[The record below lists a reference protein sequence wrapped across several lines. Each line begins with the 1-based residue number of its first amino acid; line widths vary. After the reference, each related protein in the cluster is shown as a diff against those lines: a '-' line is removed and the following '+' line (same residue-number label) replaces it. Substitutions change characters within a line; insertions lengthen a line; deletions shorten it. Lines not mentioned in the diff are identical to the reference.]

1 MSRKPSSSST
11 PSKSKLKFRPNF
23 VSPART
29 AAPTTTAA
37 GVVLQAAFQ
46 RPKSD
51 AGSVRSFEID
61 YKPTTILSND
71 TTKIMNSDSDTTLGA
86 EHSRTMTDSLAD
98 TSGFL
103 VSRPSTP
110 AVKHISASVFDANAP
125 RSAPS
130 TNSSRSSSPSH
141 RSSMASTHD
150 ISLAT
155 ESTSPPPSTIGAIKP
170 RSRSP
175 SECSISAS
183 APVLVEPVIVNSYY
197 GNIVPPEPANIPLP
211 PDEPEAEPVTCNPAE
226 DNPVFSEPAE
236 ATLATDEHEVPA
248 DPPEISVTQTNSSL
262 PEAEVS
268 KHELDIYGV
277 PKPSN
282 LPLTAGEMESR
293 SRYPSFSFNP
303 AQASTPPLVST
314 NPSTAT
320 NSVAATPYLKPAV

>member
-51 AGSVRSFEID
+51 GDSVRSFEID
-61 YKPTTILSND
+61 YTPTTILPDDRTSTMNNDSN
-71 TTKIMNSDSDTTLGA
+71 TTLGA
-86 EHSRTMTDSLAD
+86 EPSRTLADSLAD

-103 VSRPSTP
+103 VSRPSSP
-110 AVKHISASVFDANAP
+110 AVKPIPAPDFDIYAP
-125 RSAPS
+125 RRTPS
-130 TNSSRSSSPSH
+130 TNSSRSSSPSR
-141 RSSMASTHD
+141 RSTTASTHD
-150 ISLAT
+150 VSLAT
-155 ESTSPPPSTIGAIKP
+155 DSTSLPPSTIGAIKP
-170 RSRSP
+170 HSRSP

-197 GNIVPPEPANIPLP
+197 GNLIPAEPANIPLP
-211 PDEPEAEPVTCNPAE
+211 PDELEAEPPISYPENNNSKSSEHAE
-226 DNPVFSEPAE
+226 SA
-236 ATLATDEHEVPA
+236 LATDEPEVPVGL
-248 DPPEISVTQTNSSL
+248 PEISATQTNPTV

-268 KHELDIYGV
+268 KPEIDVHDISKSFSLAPTV
-277 PKPSN
+277 
-282 LPLTAGEMESR
+282 GEMESR

-303 AQASTPPLVST
+303 GQASTPPLVST

-320 NSVAATPYLKPAV
+320 NS